1 MQILVSRDFYLFLLS
16 SSVEACIRPYPLVK
30 GLVIKCTPRN
40 CNGVCKS
47 ESSRMVVSCMC
58 GTKLK
63 NRRALVLC
71 PVVSHAVVSCRVA
84 YV

>member
-1 MQILVSRDFYLFLLS
+1 MQIVVSTGFFPFLLHLHLQKH
-16 SSVEACIRPYPLVK
+16 YPLRK
-30 GLVIKCTPRN
+30 SLVINCTPRN
-40 CNGVCKS
+40 CHGVCNQS

-71 PVVSHAVVSCRVA
+71 PVVSHAVVSCHVA

>member
-1 MQILVSRDFYLFLLS
+1 MQILVSRGFYLFLLS

-30 GLVIKCTPRN
+30 GLVINCTPRN
-40 CNGVCKS
+40 CNGVCNES

-63 NRRALVLC
+63 NRRALVLY
-71 PVVSHAVVSCRVA
+71 PVVSHAVVLKLS
-84 YV
+84 